1 MWIGLVVEGPSLSC
15 NNIYNFDVL
24 DFYLVLRVMIYD
36 LIMMLPLLFKMNVCM
51 FIIIWKVIT
60 RNVFIDV

>member
-1 MWIGLVVEGPSLSC
+1 MVEGPSLSC

-51 FIIIWKVIT
+51 FIITWKVHHT
-60 RNVFIDV
+60 

>member
-1 MWIGLVVEGPSLSC
+1 MWIGLVVGGPSLSC
-15 NNIYNFDVL
+15 NNVYNFDVL

-51 FIIIWKVIT
+51 FIITWKVIT
-60 RNVFIDV
+60 RNVLIDV